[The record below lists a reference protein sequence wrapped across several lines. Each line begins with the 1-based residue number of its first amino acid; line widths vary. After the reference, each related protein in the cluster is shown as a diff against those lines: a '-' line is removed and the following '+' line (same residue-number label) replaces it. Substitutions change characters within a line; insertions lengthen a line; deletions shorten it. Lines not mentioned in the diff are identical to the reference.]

1 MITIGSLDRRILV
14 QRMDTADLDAMGGFI
29 QNFSNWDFFFANV
42 EWTNTSLKET
52 EDKTFA
58 NQTVNFI
65 IRNVSDNAMKI
76 NAGDNYRI
84 AYPINDDVVDAS
96 TQYYTIVGT
105 QIMPGRNTFKK
116 LITKLEARG
125 FPQE

>member
-14 QRMDTADLDAMGGFI
+14 QRMDTSDLDEMGGFV
-29 QNFSNWDFFFANV
+29 QNFTNWDFFFANI

-52 EDKTFA
+52 EDKKFA
-58 NQTVNFI
+58 TQTVNFI

-76 NAGDNYRI
+76 NAGDEYRI
-84 AYPINDDVVDAS
+84 AYPLNDDTVDAN

-125 FPQE
+125 IPQQ

>member
-14 QRMDTADLDAMGGFI
+14 QRMDTSDLDEMGGFV
-29 QNFSNWDFFFANV
+29 QSFQNWDFFFANI

-52 EDKTFA
+52 EDKKFA
-58 NQTVNFI
+58 TQTVNFI

-76 NAGDNYRI
+76 NAGDEYRI
-84 AYPINDDVVDAS
+84 AYPLNNDSTDAN

-116 LITKLEARG
+116 IITKLEARG
-125 FPQE
+125 IPQQ

>member
-84 AYPINDDVVDAS
+84 AYPINDDVVDAN

-125 FPQE
+125 LPQE